1 MGTYLSPVPAPGL
14 SLHSHP
20 PLQSLL
26 TTPHTSN
33 MVQITGSYTQTS
45 CENYEEFLKALGF
58 GFILRKAAMASTPV
72 MTITE
77 SGGKW
82 NMITKTT
89 VKSIEIN
96 FELGKEFEEDTT
108 DGRHCKTIV
117 TLEGNKMTT
126 NQKATKSGEKDVVVV
141 REFSDSGLTYTATC
155 EGVSTVQK
163 YKRD

>member
-1 MGTYLSPVPAPGL
+1 MGTPLSPSTPG
-14 SLHSHP
+14 
-20 PLQSLL
+20 
-26 TTPHTSN
+26 TPHSINSHLSN
-33 MVQITGSYTQTS
+33 MVQITGSYTQTA
-45 CENYEEFLKALGF
+45 CENYEEFLKALNV

-96 FELGKEFEEDTT
+96 FEIGKEFEEDTT
-108 DGRHCKTIV
+108 DGRHYKTVV

-126 NQKATKSGEKDVVVV
+126 TQKATKAGEKDVVVV
-141 REFSDSGLTYTATC
+141 REFSDTGLTYTATC
-155 EGVSTVQK
+155 DGVSSVQK